1 MKNVCCK
8 TNIIIRWTLL
18 SIPHLKYKQK
28 QMKKCR
34 IRTFELRKF
43 LKKLDLISYKSFYEE
58 YFVKKE
64 Y

>member
-1 MKNVCCK
+1 MCYEA
-8 TNIIIRWTLL
+8 TIICSWTLL

-34 IRTFELRKF
+34 IRI
-43 LKKLDLISYKSFYEE
+43 LKVLKQSWIISYKSFKEE
-58 YFVKKE
+58 YFVKKN